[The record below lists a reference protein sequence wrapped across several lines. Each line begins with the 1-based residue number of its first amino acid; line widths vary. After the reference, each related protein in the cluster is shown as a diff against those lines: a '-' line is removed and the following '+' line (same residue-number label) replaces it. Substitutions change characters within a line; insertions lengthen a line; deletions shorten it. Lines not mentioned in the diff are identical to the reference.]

1 MSKLWLKGQ
10 KQLKKLGQEC
20 SVESPGQ
27 CNVEKRNPINGE
39 EEEEMGG
46 DDDDNN
52 NTVVYF
58 LCFGPKSFYKYLF
71 L

>member
-1 MSKLWLKGQ
+1 MIEGAEATEKTRPRMLSWKPWAM
-10 KQLKKLGQEC
+10 
-20 SVESPGQ
+20 Q
-27 CNVEKRNPINGE
+27 CRKTGNPINGE